1 MESIRNFLK
10 SWPGRIFLMLCLS
23 PLVILGLESYFTG
36 SANANDVATVGD
48 QTISRA
54 EYQDAINNRR
64 NELLQ
69 NGVEASA
76 INTTAL
82 NREVLKSLINRALL
96 RNQSDQLGMHVS
108 DKVINDL
115 LLQDPQF
122 LDENGQFSNDRFA
135 FALQQ
140 QGMTKDQLFNQ
151 YRQQLNLMQL
161 YASVAQTALY
171 PEAEINDLLAL
182 QLETRDVWVYRLPWK
197 QYKDKVS
204 VSNKEIEDY
213 YNKHQNDLNSVAMV
227 DLAYIQLDPSKVAVD
242 EVTEEDV
249 QAQYNAFKANY
260 VGDYSQKVSQIL
272 VTGANAQKT
281 IEQIESRLEKGESF
295 AALAKEFYEDP
306 VSAAKGG
313 DIGTF
318 NPDVFGADGAKV
330 AKAIEGLNKD
340 QVSEPVKTSF
350 GYQLFKVTEMS
361 GEGISSLDSM
371 REELVAQAE
380 RQKREELIADKIT
393 RINEMAI
400 DGVGIEDI
408 AQQEELSVQKIKDY
422 TKKNNKTVLAQPA
435 VIEAAFDDFAI
446 QDESVS
452 ASIKVNNG
460 TLWVQPTNYR
470 PVKPLTLQQATA
482 EIKTILVKQKASAQ
496 ALASA
501 QAISKTV
508 NDKGMQAAQAKFQ
521 SLGNINRQS
530 SLLTANEQAIAF
542 SKDSTD
548 GKPVAVSEKT
558 NEGATVLVLG
568 PITKGSMQ
576 DVPAAELSQAMFD
589 MRSIRGQEYFSDY
602 VEYLKGA
609 TKIEENERVINEVGG
624 V

>member
-76 INTTAL
+76 INTNAL

-115 LLQDPQF
+115 LLQDSQF

-182 QLETRDVWVYRLPWK
+182 QLETRDVWVYRLPWE

-213 YNKHQNDLNSVAMV
+213 YNKHQNELNSVAMV

-242 EVTEEDV
+242 EVTEEDI

-281 IEQIESRLEKGESF
+281 IEQIKSRLEKGESF
-295 AALAKEFYEDP
+295 AALAKEFSEDP

-361 GEGISSLDSM
+361 GEGIPSLDSM

-408 AQQEELSVQKIKDY
+408 AQQEELSVQKIKNY
-422 TKKNNKTVLAQPA
+422 TKKDNKTVLAQPA

-496 ALASA
+496 ALAAA
-501 QAISKTV
+501 QSISKTV

>member
-76 INTTAL
+76 INTNAL

-182 QLETRDVWVYRLPWK
+182 QLETRDVWVYRLPWE

-213 YNKHQNDLNSVAMV
+213 YNKHQNELNSVAMV

-242 EVTEEDV
+242 EVTEEDI

-281 IEQIESRLEKGESF
+281 IEQIKSRLEKGESF
-295 AALAKEFYEDP
+295 AALAKEFSEDP

-361 GEGISSLDSM
+361 GEGILSLDSM

-422 TKKNNKTVLAQPA
+422 TKNDNKTVLAQPA

-496 ALASA
+496 ALAAA

>member
-76 INTTAL
+76 INTNAL

-115 LLQDPQF
+115 LLQDSQF

-182 QLETRDVWVYRLPWK
+182 QLETRDVWVYRLPWE

-213 YNKHQNDLNSVAMV
+213 YNKHQNELNSVAMV

-242 EVTEEDV
+242 EVTEEDI

-281 IEQIESRLEKGESF
+281 IEQIKSRLEKGESF
-295 AALAKEFYEDP
+295 AALAKEFSEDP

-361 GEGISSLDSM
+361 GEGIPSLDSM

-422 TKKNNKTVLAQPA
+422 TKKDNKTVLAQPA

-496 ALASA
+496 ALAAA
-501 QAISKTV
+501 QSISKTV

>member
-76 INTTAL
+76 INTNAL

-182 QLETRDVWVYRLPWK
+182 QLETRDVWVYRLPWE

-213 YNKHQNDLNSVAMV
+213 YNKHQNELNSVAML

-242 EVTEEDV
+242 EVTEEDI

-295 AALAKEFYEDP
+295 AALAKEFSEDP

-361 GEGISSLDSM
+361 GEGIPSLDSM

-422 TKKNNKTVLAQPA
+422 TKKDNKTVLAQPA

-496 ALASA
+496 ALAAA

>member
-36 SANANDVATVGD
+36 SANANDVAKVGD

-76 INTTAL
+76 INTNAL

-182 QLETRDVWVYRLPWK
+182 QLETRDVWVYRLPWE

-213 YNKHQNDLNSVAMV
+213 YNKHQNELNSVAMV

-295 AALAKEFYEDP
+295 AALAKEFSEDP

-361 GEGISSLDSM
+361 GEGIPSLDSM

-422 TKKNNKTVLAQPA
+422 TKKDNKTVLAQPA

-496 ALASA
+496 ALAAA
-501 QAISKTV
+501 QSISKTV

>member
-76 INTTAL
+76 INTNAL

-182 QLETRDVWVYRLPWK
+182 QLETRDVWVYRLPWE

-213 YNKHQNDLNSVAMV
+213 YNKHQNELNSVAMV

-242 EVTEEDV
+242 EVTEEDI

-281 IEQIESRLEKGESF
+281 IEQIKSRLEKGESF
-295 AALAKEFYEDP
+295 AALAKEFSEDP

-361 GEGISSLDSM
+361 GEGIPSLDSM

-422 TKKNNKTVLAQPA
+422 TKNDNKTVLAQPA

-496 ALASA
+496 ALAAA

>member
-76 INTTAL
+76 INTNAL

-182 QLETRDVWVYRLPWK
+182 QLETRDVWVYRLPWE

-213 YNKHQNDLNSVAMV
+213 YNKHQNELNSVAMV

-242 EVTEEDV
+242 EVTEEDI

-281 IEQIESRLEKGESF
+281 IEQIKSRLEKGESF
-295 AALAKEFYEDP
+295 AALAKEFSEDP

-350 GYQLFKVTEMS
+350 GYKLFKVTEMS
-361 GEGISSLDSM
+361 GEGIPSLDSM

-422 TKKNNKTVLAQPA
+422 TKNDNKTVLAQPA

-496 ALASA
+496 ALAAA

>member
-76 INTTAL
+76 INTNAV

-115 LLQDPQF
+115 LLQDSQF

-135 FALQQ
+135 LALQQ

-182 QLETRDVWVYRLPWK
+182 QLETRDVWVYRLPWE

-213 YNKHQNDLNSVAMV
+213 YNKHQNELNSVAMV

-242 EVTEEDV
+242 EVTEEDI

-281 IEQIESRLEKGESF
+281 IEQIKSRLEKGESF
-295 AALAKEFYEDP
+295 AALAKEFSEDP

-361 GEGISSLDSM
+361 GEGIPSLDSM

-408 AQQEELSVQKIKDY
+408 AQQEELSVQKIKNY
-422 TKKNNKTVLAQPA
+422 TKKDNKTVLAQPA

-496 ALASA
+496 ALAAA
-501 QAISKTV
+501 QSISKTV

>member
-76 INTTAL
+76 INTNAL

-182 QLETRDVWVYRLPWK
+182 QLETRDVWVYRLPWE

-213 YNKHQNDLNSVAMV
+213 YNKHQNELNSVAMV

-242 EVTEEDV
+242 EVTEEDI

-295 AALAKEFYEDP
+295 AALAKEFSEDP

-340 QVSEPVKTSF
+340 QVSEPVKTRF

-361 GEGISSLDSM
+361 GEGIPSLDSM

-422 TKKNNKTVLAQPA
+422 TKKDNKTVLAQPA

-496 ALASA
+496 ALAAA

>member
-76 INTTAL
+76 INTNAL

-182 QLETRDVWVYRLPWK
+182 QLETRDVWVYRLPWE

-213 YNKHQNDLNSVAMV
+213 YNKHQNELNSVAMV

-242 EVTEEDV
+242 EVTEEDI

-295 AALAKEFYEDP
+295 AALAKEFSEDP

-361 GEGISSLDSM
+361 GEGIPSLDSM

-422 TKKNNKTVLAQPA
+422 TKKDNKTVLAQPA

-496 ALASA
+496 ALAAA

-609 TKIEENERVINEVGG
+609 TKIEENERVNNEVGG

>member
-76 INTTAL
+76 INTNAL

-182 QLETRDVWVYRLPWK
+182 QLETRDVWVYRLPWE

-213 YNKHQNDLNSVAMV
+213 YNKHQNELNSVAMV

-242 EVTEEDV
+242 EVTEEDI

-281 IEQIESRLEKGESF
+281 IEQIKSRLEKGESF
-295 AALAKEFYEDP
+295 AALAKEFSEDP

-361 GEGISSLDSM
+361 GEGIPSLDSM

-422 TKKNNKTVLAQPA
+422 TKKDNKTVLAQPA

-496 ALASA
+496 ALAAA

>member
-76 INTTAL
+76 INTNAL

-182 QLETRDVWVYRLPWK
+182 QLETRDVWVYRLPWE

-213 YNKHQNDLNSVAMV
+213 YNKHQNELNSVAMV

-295 AALAKEFYEDP
+295 AALAKEFSEDP

-496 ALASA
+496 ALAAA
-501 QAISKTV
+501 QSISKTV

>member
-69 NGVEASA
+69 NGVEAST
-76 INTTAL
+76 INTNAL

-213 YNKHQNDLNSVAMV
+213 YNKHQNELNSVAMV

-242 EVTEEDV
+242 EVTEEDI

-295 AALAKEFYEDP
+295 AALAKEFSEDP

-361 GEGISSLDSM
+361 GEGIPSLDSM

-422 TKKNNKTVLAQPA
+422 TKKDNKTVLAQPA

-496 ALASA
+496 ALAAA

-508 NDKGMQAAQAKFQ
+508 NDKGMQAAQANFQ

>member
-76 INTTAL
+76 INTNAL

-182 QLETRDVWVYRLPWK
+182 QLETRDVWVYRLPWE

-213 YNKHQNDLNSVAMV
+213 YNKHQNELNSVAMV

-242 EVTEEDV
+242 EVTEEDI

-281 IEQIESRLEKGESF
+281 IEQIKSRLEKGESF
-295 AALAKEFYEDP
+295 AALAKEFSEDP

-361 GEGISSLDSM
+361 GEGIASLDSM

-422 TKKNNKTVLAQPA
+422 TKNDNKTVLAQPA

>member
-36 SANANDVATVGD
+36 SANANDVAKVGD

-76 INTTAL
+76 INTNAL

-213 YNKHQNDLNSVAMV
+213 YNKHQNELNSVAMV

-242 EVTEEDV
+242 EVTEEDI

-295 AALAKEFYEDP
+295 AALAKEFSEDP

-361 GEGISSLDSM
+361 GEGIPSLDSM

-422 TKKNNKTVLAQPA
+422 TKKDNKTVLAQPA

-496 ALASA
+496 ALAAA
-501 QAISKTV
+501 QSISKTV

>member
-76 INTTAL
+76 INTNAL

-182 QLETRDVWVYRLPWK
+182 QLETRDVWVYRLPWE

-213 YNKHQNDLNSVAMV
+213 YNKHQNELNSVAMV

-242 EVTEEDV
+242 EVTEEDI

-281 IEQIESRLEKGESF
+281 IKQIESRLEKGESF
-295 AALAKEFYEDP
+295 AALAKEFSEDP

-361 GEGISSLDSM
+361 GEGIASLDSM

-422 TKKNNKTVLAQPA
+422 TKKDNKTVLAQPA

>member
-1 MESIRNFLK
+1 MESIRNFLQ

-48 QTISRA
+48 QAITRA
-54 EYQDAINNRR
+54 EYQDAINTRR

-76 INTTAL
+76 INTNAL
-82 NREVLKSLINRALL
+82 NREVLKGLINRALL
-96 RNQSDQLGMHVS
+96 RNQSGQLGMHVS

-135 FALQQ
+135 FSLQQ
-140 QGMTKDQLFNQ
+140 QGMTKDQLFDQ

-161 YASVAQTALY
+161 YAGVAQTAIY

-182 QLETRDVWVYRLPWK
+182 QLETRDVWVYRLPWE

-204 VSNKEIEDY
+204 VSAKEIENH
-213 YNKHQNDLNSVAMV
+213 YNEHKNDLNSVAMV
-227 DLAYIQLDPSKVAVD
+227 DLAYIQLDPAKVAVD
-242 EVTEEDV
+242 KVTEKEI
-249 QAQYNAFKANY
+249 QAQYDAFKANY
-260 VGDYSQKVSQIL
+260 KGAANQKLSQIL
-272 VTGANAQKT
+272 ITGDKAEQTIQQIQK
-281 IEQIESRLEKGESF
+281 RLKQGESF
-295 AALAKEFYEDP
+295 AALAKQYSEDP
-306 VSAAKGG
+306 ISAAKGG

-340 QVSEPVKTSF
+340 QISAPVKTSF

-361 GEGISSLDSM
+361 GDSVPSLASM
-371 REELVAQAE
+371 REELVAQAQ
-380 RQKREELIADKIT
+380 RQKREQLIADKIT

-408 AQQEELSVQKIKDY
+408 AQQEELTVQKIKNY
-422 TKKNNKTVLAQPA
+422 TKVGNNTALGQPA
-435 VIEAAFDDFAI
+435 VIDAAFDDFAL

-470 PVKPLTLQQATA
+470 PVKPLTLQQASA
-482 EIKTILVKQKASAQ
+482 DIKNILVKQKATEQ
-496 ALASA
+496 ALAA
-501 QAISKTV
+501 AKNISKTV
-508 NDKGMQAAQAKFQ
+508 NDKGMQAVQANFK
-521 SLGNINRQS
+521 SLGNINRKNP
-530 SLLTANEQAIAF
+530 LLSTDEQAIAF
-542 SKDSTD
+542 SKDSTN
-548 GKPVAVSEKT
+548 GKQLAVSEKT
-558 NEGATVLVLG
+558 KEGATVLVLG
-568 PITKGSMQ
+568 PISKGSMK

-602 VEYLKGA
+602 LEYLKGA
-609 TKIEENERVINEVGG
+609 TKVEENEKVINEVGG

>member
-76 INTTAL
+76 INTNAL

-182 QLETRDVWVYRLPWK
+182 QLETRDVWVYRLPWE

-242 EVTEEDV
+242 EVTEEDI

-295 AALAKEFYEDP
+295 AALAKEFSEDP

-361 GEGISSLDSM
+361 GEGIPSLDSM

-422 TKKNNKTVLAQPA
+422 TKKDNKTVLAQPA

-460 TLWVQPTNYR
+460 TLWVRPTNYR

-496 ALASA
+496 ALAAA
-501 QAISKTV
+501 QSISKTV

>member
-76 INTTAL
+76 INTNAL
-82 NREVLKSLINRALL
+82 NREVLRSLINRALL

-182 QLETRDVWVYRLPWK
+182 QLETRDVWVYRLPWE

-213 YNKHQNDLNSVAMV
+213 YNKHKNELNSVAMV

-242 EVTEEDV
+242 EVTEEDI

-295 AALAKEFYEDP
+295 AALAKEFSEDP

-361 GEGISSLDSM
+361 GEGIPSLDSM

-422 TKKNNKTVLAQPA
+422 TKKDNKTVLAQPA

-496 ALASA
+496 ALAAA

>member
-76 INTTAL
+76 INTNAL

-182 QLETRDVWVYRLPWK
+182 QLETRDVWVYRLPWE

-213 YNKHQNDLNSVAMV
+213 YNKHQNELNSVAMV

-242 EVTEEDV
+242 EVTEEDI

-281 IEQIESRLEKGESF
+281 IKQIESRLEKGESF
-295 AALAKEFYEDP
+295 AALAKEFSEDP

-361 GEGISSLDSM
+361 GEGIPSLDSM

-422 TKKNNKTVLAQPA
+422 TKKDNKTVLAQPA

-542 SKDSTD
+542 SKDSKD

>member
-76 INTTAL
+76 INTNAL

-182 QLETRDVWVYRLPWK
+182 QLETRDVWVYRLSWE

-213 YNKHQNDLNSVAMV
+213 YNKHKNELNSVAMV

-242 EVTEEDV
+242 EVTEEDI

-295 AALAKEFYEDP
+295 AALAKEFSEDP

-361 GEGISSLDSM
+361 GEGIPSLDSM

-422 TKKNNKTVLAQPA
+422 TKKDNKTVLAQPA

-496 ALASA
+496 ALAAA
-501 QAISKTV
+501 QSISKTV
-508 NDKGMQAAQAKFQ
+508 NDKGMQVAQAKFQ

-576 DVPAAELSQAMFD
+576 DVLAAELSQAMFD

>member
-76 INTTAL
+76 INTNAL

-182 QLETRDVWVYRLPWK
+182 QLETRDVWVYRLPWE

-213 YNKHQNDLNSVAMV
+213 YNKHQNELNSVAMV

-242 EVTEEDV
+242 EVTEEDI

-295 AALAKEFYEDP
+295 AALAKEFSEDP

-496 ALASA
+496 ALAAA

>member
-69 NGVEASA
+69 NGVEAST
-76 INTTAL
+76 INTNAL

-213 YNKHQNDLNSVAMV
+213 YNKHQNELNSVAMV

-242 EVTEEDV
+242 EVTEEDI

-281 IEQIESRLEKGESF
+281 IKQIESRLEKGESF
-295 AALAKEFYEDP
+295 AALAKEFSEDP

-361 GEGISSLDSM
+361 GEGIASLDSM

-422 TKKNNKTVLAQPA
+422 TKKDNKTVLAQPA

-496 ALASA
+496 ALAAA
-501 QAISKTV
+501 QSISKTV

>member
-36 SANANDVATVGD
+36 SANANDVAKVGD

-76 INTTAL
+76 INTNAL

-182 QLETRDVWVYRLPWK
+182 QLETRDVWVYRLPWE

-295 AALAKEFYEDP
+295 AALAKEFSEDP

-330 AKAIEGLNKD
+330 AQAIEGLNKD

-361 GEGISSLDSM
+361 GEGIPSLDSM

-496 ALASA
+496 ALAAA

>member
-76 INTTAL
+76 INTNAL

-182 QLETRDVWVYRLPWK
+182 QLETRDVWVYRLPWE

-213 YNKHQNDLNSVAMV
+213 YNKHQNELNSVAMV

-242 EVTEEDV
+242 EVTEEDI

-295 AALAKEFYEDP
+295 AALAKEFSEDP

-330 AKAIEGLNKD
+330 AQAIEGLNKD

-361 GEGISSLDSM
+361 GEGIPSLDSM

-496 ALASA
+496 ALAAA
-501 QAISKTV
+501 QSISKTV

>member
-76 INTTAL
+76 INTNAL

-182 QLETRDVWVYRLPWK
+182 QLETRDVWVYRLPWE

-295 AALAKEFYEDP
+295 AALAKEFSEDP

-361 GEGISSLDSM
+361 GEGIPSLDSM

-422 TKKNNKTVLAQPA
+422 TKKDNKTVLAQPA

-496 ALASA
+496 ALAAA
-501 QAISKTV
+501 QSISKTV

>member
-36 SANANDVATVGD
+36 SANANDVAKVGE

-76 INTTAL
+76 INTNAL
-82 NREVLKSLINRALL
+82 NLEVLESLINQAVL
-96 RNQSDQLGMHVS
+96 RNQSEQLGMHVS
-108 DKVINDL
+108 DQVINNL

-140 QGMTKDQLFNQ
+140 QGMTKDQLFAQ

-182 QLETRDVWVYRLPWK
+182 QLETRDVWVHRLPWE

-204 VSNKEIEDY
+204 VSDKEVEDY
-213 YNKHQNDLNSVAMV
+213 YNEHKNELNSVAMV
-227 DLAYIQLDPSKVAVD
+227 DLAYIQLDPSKVAVE
-242 EVTEEDV
+242 EVTEEEV
-249 QAQYNAFKANY
+249 QAQYDAFKSNY
-260 VGDYSQKVSQIL
+260 AGNYSQKLSQIL
-272 VTGANAQKT
+272 VTGDNAQKT
-281 IEQIESRLEKGESF
+281 IQQIESRLKKGESF
-295 AALAKEFYEDP
+295 EELAKELSEDP

-330 AKAIEGLNKD
+330 AQAIEGLNKG
-340 QVSEPVKTSF
+340 QVSAPVKTGF

-361 GEGISSLDSM
+361 GEGVPSLDSM
-371 REELVAQAE
+371 REELVAQAK

-408 AQQEELSVQKIKDY
+408 AQQEELSVQKIKNY
-422 TKKNNKTVLAQPA
+422 TKKDNKTVLAQPA

-470 PVKPLTLQQATA
+470 PVKPLTLQQATP
-482 EIKTILVKQKASAQ
+482 EIKNILVKQKASAQ
-496 ALASA
+496 ALAAA
-501 QAISKTV
+501 QNISKTV

-521 SLGNINRQS
+521 SLGNINRQNP
-530 SLLTANEQAIAF
+530 LLMAEEQAIAF
-542 SKDSTD
+542 SKDSAD
-548 GKPVAVSEKT
+548 GKQVAVAEKT
-558 NEGATVLVLG
+558 KEGATVLVLG
-568 PITKGSMQ
+568 PITKGSMK

-609 TKIEENERVINEVGG
+609 TKIEKNDKVINEVGG

>member
-76 INTTAL
+76 INTNAL

-182 QLETRDVWVYRLPWK
+182 QLETRDVWVYRLPWE

-295 AALAKEFYEDP
+295 AALAKEFSEDP

-330 AKAIEGLNKD
+330 AQAIEGLNKD

-422 TKKNNKTVLAQPA
+422 TKKDNKTVLAQPA

-496 ALASA
+496 ALAAA
-501 QAISKTV
+501 QSISKTV

>member
-1 MESIRNFLK
+1 MESIRNFLQ

-48 QTISRA
+48 QTITRA
-54 EYQDAINNRR
+54 EYQDAINTRR

-76 INTTAL
+76 INTNAL
-82 NREVLKSLINRALL
+82 NREVLKGLINRALL
-96 RNQSDQLGMHVS
+96 RNQSGQLGMHVS

-135 FALQQ
+135 FSLQQ
-140 QGMTKDQLFNQ
+140 QGMTKDQLFDQ

-161 YASVAQTALY
+161 YAGVAQTAIY

-182 QLETRDVWVYRLPWK
+182 QLETRDVWVYRLPWE

-204 VSNKEIEDY
+204 VSAKEIENY
-213 YNKHQNDLNSVAMV
+213 YNEHKNDLNSVAMV
-227 DLAYIQLDPSKVAVD
+227 DLAYIQLDPAKVAVD
-242 EVTEEDV
+242 KVTEKEI
-249 QAQYNAFKANY
+249 QAQYDAFKANY
-260 VGDYSQKVSQIL
+260 KGAANQKLSQIL
-272 VTGANAQKT
+272 ITGDKAEQTIQQIQK
-281 IEQIESRLEKGESF
+281 RLKQGESF
-295 AALAKEFYEDP
+295 AALAKQYSEDP
-306 VSAAKGG
+306 ISAAKGG

-340 QVSEPVKTSF
+340 QVSAPVKTSF

-361 GEGISSLDSM
+361 GDSVPSLASM
-371 REELVAQAE
+371 REELVAQAQ
-380 RQKREELIADKIT
+380 RQKREQLIADKIT

-408 AQQEELSVQKIKDY
+408 AQQEELTVQKIKNY
-422 TKKNNKTVLAQPA
+422 TKVGNKTALGQPA
-435 VIEAAFDDFAI
+435 VIDAAFDDFAL

-470 PVKPLTLQQATA
+470 PVKPLTLQQASA
-482 EIKTILVKQKASAQ
+482 DIKNILVKQKATEQ
-496 ALASA
+496 ALAA
-501 QAISKTV
+501 AKNISKTV
-508 NDKGMQAAQAKFQ
+508 NDKGMQAVQANFK
-521 SLGNINRQS
+521 SLGNINRKNP
-530 SLLTANEQAIAF
+530 LLSTDEQAIAF
-542 SKDSTD
+542 SKDSTN
-548 GKPVAVSEKT
+548 GKQLAVSEKT
-558 NEGATVLVLG
+558 KEGATVLVLG
-568 PITKGSMQ
+568 PISKGSMK

-602 VEYLKGA
+602 LEYLKGA
-609 TKIEENERVINEVGG
+609 TKVEENEKVINEVGG

>member
-76 INTTAL
+76 INTNAL

-182 QLETRDVWVYRLPWK
+182 QLETRDVWVYRLSWE

-213 YNKHQNDLNSVAMV
+213 YNKHKNELNSVAMV

-242 EVTEEDV
+242 EVTEEDI

-295 AALAKEFYEDP
+295 AALAKEFSEDP

-361 GEGISSLDSM
+361 GEGIPSLDSM

-422 TKKNNKTVLAQPA
+422 TKKDNKTVLAQPA

-496 ALASA
+496 ALAAA
-501 QAISKTV
+501 QSISKTV
-508 NDKGMQAAQAKFQ
+508 NDKGMQVAQAKFQ

>member
-69 NGVEASA
+69 NGVEAST
-76 INTTAL
+76 INTNAL

-182 QLETRDVWVYRLPWK
+182 QLETRDVWVYRLPWE

-295 AALAKEFYEDP
+295 AALAKEFSEDP

-330 AKAIEGLNKD
+330 AQAIEGLNKD

-496 ALASA
+496 ALAAA

>member
-36 SANANDVATVGD
+36 SANANDVAKVGD

-76 INTTAL
+76 INTNAL

-182 QLETRDVWVYRLPWK
+182 QLETRDVWVYRLPWE

-213 YNKHQNDLNSVAMV
+213 YNKHKNELNSVAMV

-242 EVTEEDV
+242 EVTEEDI

-295 AALAKEFYEDP
+295 AALAKEFSEDP

-361 GEGISSLDSM
+361 GEGIPSLDSM

-422 TKKNNKTVLAQPA
+422 TKKDNKTVLAQPA

-496 ALASA
+496 ALAAA
-501 QAISKTV
+501 QSISKTV
-508 NDKGMQAAQAKFQ
+508 NDKGMQVAQAKFQ

>member
-69 NGVEASA
+69 NGVEAST
-76 INTTAL
+76 INTNAL

-213 YNKHQNDLNSVAMV
+213 YNKHQNELNSVAMV

-242 EVTEEDV
+242 EVTEEDI

-295 AALAKEFYEDP
+295 AALAKEFSEDP

-361 GEGISSLDSM
+361 GEGIPSLDSM

-422 TKKNNKTVLAQPA
+422 TKKDNKTVLAQPA

-496 ALASA
+496 ALAAA
-501 QAISKTV
+501 QSISKTV

>member
-36 SANANDVATVGD
+36 SANANDVAKVGE

-76 INTTAL
+76 INTNAL
-82 NREVLKSLINRALL
+82 NREVLESLINQAVL
-96 RNQSDQLGMHVS
+96 RNQSEQLGMHVS
-108 DKVINDL
+108 DQVINNL

-140 QGMTKDQLFNQ
+140 QGMTKDQLFAQ

-182 QLETRDVWVYRLPWK
+182 QLETRDVWVHRLPWE

-204 VSNKEIEDY
+204 VSDKEIEDY
-213 YNKHQNDLNSVAMV
+213 YNEHKNELNSVAMV
-227 DLAYIQLDPSKVAVD
+227 DLAYIQLDPSKVAVE
-242 EVTEEDV
+242 EVTEEEV
-249 QAQYNAFKANY
+249 QAQYDAFKSNY
-260 VGDYSQKVSQIL
+260 AGNYSQKLSQIL
-272 VTGANAQKT
+272 VTGDNAQKT
-281 IEQIESRLEKGESF
+281 IQQIESRLKKGESF
-295 AALAKEFYEDP
+295 EELAKELSEDP

-318 NPDVFGADGAKV
+318 NPDVFGADGTKV
-330 AKAIEGLNKD
+330 AQAIEGLNKG
-340 QVSEPVKTSF
+340 QVSAPVKTSF

-361 GEGISSLDSM
+361 GEGVPSLDSM
-371 REELVAQAE
+371 REELVAQAK

-408 AQQEELSVQKIKDY
+408 AQQEELSVQKIKNY
-422 TKKNNKTVLAQPA
+422 TKKDNKTVLAQPA

-470 PVKPLTLQQATA
+470 PVKPLTLQQATP
-482 EIKTILVKQKASAQ
+482 EIKNILVKQKASAQ
-496 ALASA
+496 ALAVA
-501 QAISKTV
+501 QSISKTV
-508 NDKGMQAAQAKFQ
+508 NDKGMQSAQAKFQ
-521 SLGNINRQS
+521 SLGNINRQNP
-530 SLLTANEQAIAF
+530 LLMAEEQAIAF
-542 SKDSTD
+542 SKDSAD
-548 GKPVAVSEKT
+548 GKQVAVAEKT
-558 NEGATVLVLG
+558 KEGATVLVLG
-568 PITKGSMQ
+568 PITKGSMK

-609 TKIEENERVINEVGG
+609 TKIEKNDKVINEVGG

>member
-76 INTTAL
+76 INTNAL

-213 YNKHQNDLNSVAMV
+213 YNKHQNELNSVAMV

-242 EVTEEDV
+242 EVTEEDI

-281 IEQIESRLEKGESF
+281 IEQIKSRLEKGESF
-295 AALAKEFYEDP
+295 AALAKEFSEDP

-361 GEGISSLDSM
+361 GEGIPSLDSM

-496 ALASA
+496 ALAAA